1 MNLHIQKYYLLY
13 LYFLVLVGTIIF
25 CYMPS
30 LLNKPATSHG
40 FWFAGES
47 IIAGL
52 FFMVL
57 YKKETAITPEPIMGN
72 QFGELSMWMLIIS
85 GFFCLVGTAQEFHAF
100 AVEHLFP

>member
-1 MNLHIQKYYLLY
+1 
-13 LYFLVLVGTIIF
+13 
-25 CYMPS
+25 
-30 LLNKPATSHG
+30 
-40 FWFAGES
+40 
-47 IIAGL
+47 
-52 FFMVL
+52 MVL